1 MIDFRDVLSIALIFL
16 VLLPAQF
23 DITFTSRLTHALENI
38 AIEMNVGQ
46 AVRGIKCV
54 AARGSGIGR
63 NVGAT
68 DMGIHNNTG
77 TSWAFNTNKKV
88 DVLILGS
95 IFQSLP

>member
-1 MIDFRDVLSIALIFL
+1 M
-16 VLLPAQF
+16 
-23 DITFTSRLTHALENI
+23 
-38 AIEMNVGQ
+38 
-46 AVRGIKCV
+46 